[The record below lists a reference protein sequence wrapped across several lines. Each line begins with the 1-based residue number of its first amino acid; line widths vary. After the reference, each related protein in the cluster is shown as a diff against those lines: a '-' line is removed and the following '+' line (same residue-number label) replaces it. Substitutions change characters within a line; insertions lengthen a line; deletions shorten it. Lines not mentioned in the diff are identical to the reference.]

1 LGEEEKKRVA
11 TLQESQNVNDIPQL
25 VDNKIGPVKIT
36 NLSKINGYDR
46 RAYRIL
52 ASRFGLSPL
61 GNFYVFLF

>member
-1 LGEEEKKRVA
+1 
-11 TLQESQNVNDIPQL
+11 L

-36 NLSKINGYDR
+36 NISKINEYDR
-46 RAYRIL
+46 RGYWIL